1 MSLLDR
7 MADCA
12 QFSPEGYRPFF
23 VDGHALGRIDHDFAI
38 TLARFPDVFR
48 VSADAVTLSDEL
60 TTPETRTQA
69 VAEVLE
75 TLKHQGIFPGWRG
88 EPYPVST
95 GFYDPPLL
103 TIERASAVKFGTM
116 AYGVNLNAYVRRA
129 DGIHMWIARRSA
141 QKPVAPGKLDHAVA
155 GGQPT
160 GISVTENLVK
170 ECWEEAGIPAD
181 LARRSIP
188 VGTISYLTER
198 EGGLRHSLFF
208 NFDLELDD
216 DFHPQNTDGEVEDF
230 FLWPMADVITRM
242 RTTEDFKFDVP
253 IAIMEFAI
261 RHGIYGPDNPDYIRI
276 NEAVRMGR
284 AGTLSAR

>member
-7 MADCA
+7 LADCA
-12 QFSPEGYRPFF
+12 DFTPNAYRPFL
-23 VDGHALGRIDHDFAI
+23 VEGKSLGRIRREFAAALADF
-38 TLARFPDVFR
+38 PGVFT
-48 VSADAVTLSDEL
+48 VTTEAVTLSDTL
-60 TTPETRTQA
+60 TTPETRTEA

-75 TLKHQGIFPGWRG
+75 TLKSQGLIPGWRG

-103 TIERASAVKFGTM
+103 TIERASSILFGTM
-116 AYGVNLNAYVRRA
+116 AYGVNLNAFVRRG

-160 GISVTENLVK
+160 GISISENLIK

-181 LARRSIP
+181 IASQAVP

-198 EGGLRHSLFF
+198 AGGLRHSLFF

-216 DFHPQNTDGEVEDF
+216 DFQPQNTDGEVQEF
-230 FLWPMADVITRM
+230 FLWPMDDIINRIE
-242 RTTEDFKFDVP
+242 RTEDFKFDVP
-253 IAIMEFAI
+253 IGILDFAV
-261 RHGIYGPDNPDYIRI
+261 RHGIIGPDSPDYIAI
-276 NEAVRMGR
+276 NEALRMGR